1 MFIADCVND
10 GKVTDVAPKHLVQE
24 TKTQRL
30 LTPDDTTTGL
40 NKRVLGLKRG
50 YLTQGRRYIVQVD
63 VTHKGEHRRRRHR
76 QQLFQSRRHT
86 VKHYLMVVVSRQYI

>member
-63 VTHKGEHRRRRHR
+63 VTHKGNPHAAAIVTSSFKAGVT
-76 QQLFQSRRHT
+76 L
-86 VKHYLMVVVSRQYI
+86 

>member
-63 VTHKGEHRRRRHR
+63 VTHKGNTDAAAIVNSSFKAGVT
-76 QQLFQSRRHT
+76 LCS
-86 VKHYLMVVVSRQYI
+86 II